1 MKPWI
6 RWGAIGAIVVL
17 AVAGALALRTRS
29 GTSEATSF
37 TELIAVQR
45 GNLVADITLTGEVF
59 AQRRAQLSFDVN
71 RIPLLE
77 LYVTAGQQVREG
89 EVLARIDPASLE
101 REVDQ
106 AEADLLS
113 AEEALQEA
121 EEPYTELDRQ
131 KAELDVAQ
139 AEAALEEARQS
150 LQELLDPDLVDKAVR
165 QAQSNLESARLNW
178 TITQHSSTA
187 GKTVRDLEYTVA
199 WHERKLRDLETKAQ
213 QGKVEQATVDEQ
225 AETLAK
231 ARVQWEAARSSAEA
245 SLAAA
250 EDRVAEAQEALAELL
265 AGPDAL
271 ALAQANN
278 KVSQAEYNL
287 ARARENLDT
296 VLAGPDARALQLAHS
311 RYDAA
316 KATLEEAQA
325 TLEASTMVAP
335 FDATVISVAVE
346 VGDLVSSNTNVMALA
361 DLSDLQVLANV
372 DETDISQVEVGQE
385 VEITF
390 DAFPGRRLRG
400 RVLEVP
406 LEGNLVQNVV
416 TYEVLV
422 SLEGAEG
429 VSLRSGMTAN
439 VSIVVG
445 RRENV
450 LLVPALAV
458 WQAEEGTVV
467 MVQDS
472 PRGEAMATRVELGLS
487 DGLYVEVLRGLNEGD
502 QVVVQYELAEEQ
514 QGPFHGFGGMIP
526 GGQQRVI
533 IRP

>member
-1 MKPWI
+1 MKQWR
-6 RWGAIGAIVVL
+6 RWGGTVAIVVL
-17 AVAGALALRTRS
+17 AAAGVLALRMRN
-29 GTSEATSF
+29 GTSQATSF
-37 TELIAVQR
+37 TEVIPVER

-59 AQRRAQLSFDVN
+59 AERRAQLSFDVT

-77 LYVTAGQQVREG
+77 LYVTPGQQVQEG

-101 REVDQ
+101 REVEQ
-106 AEADLLS
+106 AEADLLT

-121 EEPYTELDRQ
+121 EEPYTELDQQ

-139 AEAALEEARQS
+139 AEAALEEARLS
-150 LQELLDPDLVDKAVR
+150 LQELVDPDLVEKAVR
-165 QAQSNLESARLNW
+165 QAEFNLESARLNL
-178 TITQHSSTA
+178 TMAQHSSTA
-187 GKTVRDLEYTVA
+187 GKTVRDLEYNVA

-231 ARVQWEAARSSAEA
+231 ARAQWEAARSTAEA

-265 AGPDAL
+265 AEPDAL
-271 ALAQANN
+271 ALAQASN

-287 ARARENLDT
+287 AGAKENLAT
-296 VLAGPDARALQLAHS
+296 VLAGPDAKALQLAQS

-325 TLEASTMVAP
+325 ALEASTMVAP
-335 FDATVISVAVE
+335 FDATVISVGVD
-346 VGDLVSSNTNVMALA
+346 VGDLVSSNTNVMTLA
-361 DLSDLQVLANV
+361 DLTDLQVLASV

-390 DAFPGRRLRG
+390 DAFPGRRFRG
-400 RVLEVP
+400 KVLEVP

-429 VSLRSGMTAN
+429 TSLRSGMTAN
-439 VSIVVG
+439 LSIVVG
-445 RRENV
+445 RRENA

-458 WQAEEGTVV
+458 WQAEEGSVV

-502 QVVVQYELAEEQ
+502 QVVVEYELADEQ
-514 QGPFHGFGGMIP
+514 QGPFGGFGGMIR
-526 GGQQRVI
+526 GGQQRIMV
-533 IRP
+533 RP